1 MKNTMRIFV
10 TWLVLLCML
19 VPMFAGCDVFV
30 MLNLTDSEDTTV
42 ATDTSDTSAV
52 EQESDT
58 TKPAETTTK
67 PNNDT
72 PYPSTALQK
81 NAYILGK
88 TQKDALSYK
97 VGEEIKFDIRL
108 TDSSNTN
115 ATYPCSRF
123 VWHAEA
129 DDGQTWTGSKKGD
142 NGRMTL
148 GFTMTKPGAIRVTVE
163 AYDHEG
169 KIMTNV
175 TSFVGGAFAGFEQIT
190 TAVACPSD
198 FDEFWQNQLNV
209 LDQYQPE
216 AIEKTLV
223 TSSSTYN
230 TYSVKIRT
238 HQADA
243 PVTGYLVVPKN
254 AEPGSLKIR
263 LSFSGYNASM
273 GKPTEP
279 TGSTKYITLSVNAH
293 VMENGQPNSY
303 YENLK
308 ESLGQFG
315 FSAADYADPSTSYF
329 RNMIL
334 RDVQALRYAKSLP
347 EWNGTDIEL
356 SGGSM
361 GGFQATAVAALEP
374 GVTKLS
380 VHIVWMCDVSGRSI
394 GRLEGWLPEYTEN
407 LNYFD
412 SVNFAARVTCPTTIS
427 RAGLIDYTTT
437 PIGVAAYYNAL
448 QGTKSISFVQSAEH
462 VLDPKINAGVYT
474 RYN

>member
-19 VPMFAGCDVFV
+19 VPMFAGCDVME
-30 MLNLTDSEDTTV
+30 MLGMKDDVDTTV
-42 ATDTSDTSAV
+42 TTDTSAV

-175 TSFVGGAFAGFEQIT
+175 TPFVGGAFAGFEQIT
-190 TAVACPSD
+190 TAVACPAD

-347 EWNGTDIEL
+347 EWNGKDIEL

-361 GGFQATAVAALEP
+361 GGFQATAVTALEP

-394 GRLEGWLPEYTEN
+394 GRLEGWLPEYTE
-407 LNYFD
+407 
-412 SVNFAARVTCPTTIS
+412 S
-427 RAGLIDYTTT
+427 
-437 PIGVAAYYNAL
+437 
-448 QGTKSISFVQSAEH
+448 K
-462 VLDPKINAGVYT
+462 
-474 RYN
+474 